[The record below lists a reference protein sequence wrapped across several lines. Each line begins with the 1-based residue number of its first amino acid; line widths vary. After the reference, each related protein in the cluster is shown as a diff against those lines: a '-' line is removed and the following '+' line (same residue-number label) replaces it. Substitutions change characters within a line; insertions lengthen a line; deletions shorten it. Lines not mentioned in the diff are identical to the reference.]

1 MQKKKVLLVPVLSL
15 FDRIYYFSNFDVRSM
30 SMALAEAKLF
40 GGIKKLR
47 CKPYT
52 SFGFCCKE
60 RREAQSWKVDFLQ
73 FDGFVVN
80 NTLLFCINR
89 RTIVHSKEAAVS

>member
-30 SMALAEAKLF
+30 SMALSEAKLVEEKNCDARH
-40 GGIKKLR
+40 GIRALD
-47 CKPYT
+47 
-52 SFGFCCKE
+52 FIVQGE

-80 NTLLFCINR
+80 NTPSFL
-89 RTIVHSKEAAVS
+89 HQ